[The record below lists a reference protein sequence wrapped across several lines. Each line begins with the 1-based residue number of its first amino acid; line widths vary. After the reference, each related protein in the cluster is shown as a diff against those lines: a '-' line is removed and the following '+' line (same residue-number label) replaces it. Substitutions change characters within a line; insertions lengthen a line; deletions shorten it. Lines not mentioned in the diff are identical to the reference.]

1 MKIED
6 LDKYYFINKEIQSL
20 KQQLK
25 DLQNI
30 DIEISITD
38 GLPLGVNTYNPAN
51 IINSKKEKI
60 ENRIKAKIETLLSEY
75 ENLEKWLNKIEE
87 SEIRIIIRMRY
98 IEMKRWEDI
107 ANYLHTDRTNPRKKL
122 KTYLIKK
129 GVKRNVGNSNKHFY
143 K

>member
-60 ENRIKAKIETLLSEY
+60 ENRIRIKI
-75 ENLEKWLNKIEE
+75 
-87 SEIRIIIRMRY
+87 
-98 IEMKRWEDI
+98 
-107 ANYLHTDRTNPRKKL
+107 
-122 KTYLIKK
+122 
-129 GVKRNVGNSNKHFY
+129 V
-143 K
+143 